1 MKKKLLS
8 LVLAGAMVAS
18 TSVSA
23 FADVINSS
31 DDADA
36 TTNIKI
42 TGEVLNEHGDKPAG
56 RFNVTVPTT
65 TSFTVTQEKKLITTP
80 ITINNQGEQDIEVYA
95 VNFVDTTPEDDQ
107 QITVIKEGDLSSKNR
122 SYVSLNLTGNE
133 KTVYLKSEKN
143 TSDKTGIYK
152 EAAQTNSATTDEDLK
167 LAVINAKQSD
177 DLTLDG
183 KVGSVEGQQINTAVS
198 NAFRL
203 TLKIK
208 KSSKS

>member
-36 TTNIKI
+36 KTNINV
-42 TGEVLNEHGDKPAG
+42 TGELLNDNGDKPAG

-95 VNFVDTTPEDDQ
+95 VNFVDTTPEEDQ
-107 QITVIKEGDLSSKNR
+107 QITVTKESELKSKNR
-122 SYVSLNLTGNE
+122 SYVSLNLTGNL
-133 KTVYLKSEKN
+133 KTVYLKSENN
-143 TSDKTGIYK
+143 TSEKTGIYK
-152 EAAQTNSATTDEDLK
+152 EANQTSSAINDDDLK
-167 LAVINAKQSD
+167 LAVISAKKSD
-177 DLTLDG
+177 ELKLDG
-183 KVGSVEGQQINTAVS
+183 KVGGAEGAIDTAVS
-198 NAFRL
+198 NAFTL

-208 KSSKS
+208 KSSK

>member
-36 TTNIKI
+36 KTNINV
-42 TGEVLNEHGDKPAG
+42 TGELLNDNGDKPAG

-95 VNFVDTTPEDDQ
+95 VNFVDTTPEEDQ
-107 QITVIKEGDLSSKNR
+107 QITVTKESELKSKNR
-122 SYVSLNLTGNE
+122 SYVSLNLTGNL
-133 KTVYLKSEKN
+133 KTVYLKSENN
-143 TSDKTGIYK
+143 TSEKTGIYK
-152 EAAQTNSATTDEDLK
+152 EANQTNSAINDDDLK
-167 LAVINAKQSD
+167 LAVISAKKSD
-177 DLTLDG
+177 ELKLDG
-183 KVGSVEGQQINTAVS
+183 KVGGAEGTIDTAVS
-198 NAFRL
+198 NAFTL

-208 KSSKS
+208 KSSK

>member
-36 TTNIKI
+36 KTNINV
-42 TGEVLNEHGDKPAG
+42 TGELLNDNGDKPAG

-95 VNFVDTTPEDDQ
+95 VNFVDTTPEEDQ
-107 QITVIKEGDLSSKNR
+107 QITVTKESELKSKNR
-122 SYVSLNLTGNE
+122 SYVSLNLTGNL
-133 KTVYLKSEKN
+133 KTVYLKSENN
-143 TSDKTGIYK
+143 TSEKTGIYK
-152 EAAQTNSATTDEDLK
+152 EANQTNSAINDDDLK
-167 LAVINAKQSD
+167 LAVISAKKSD
-177 DLTLDG
+177 ELKLDG
-183 KVGSVEGQQINTAVS
+183 KVGGAEGAIDTAVS
-198 NAFRL
+198 NAFTL

-208 KSSKS
+208 KSSK

>member
-36 TTNIKI
+36 TTNIKV
-42 TGEVLNEHGDKPAG
+42 TGELLNDNGDKPAG

-95 VNFVDTTPEDDQ
+95 VNFVDTTPEEDQ
-107 QITVIKEGDLSSKNR
+107 QITVTKESELKSKNR
-122 SYVSLNLTGNE
+122 SYVSLNLTGNL
-133 KTVYLKSEKN
+133 KTVYLKSENN

-152 EAAQTNSATTDEDLK
+152 EANQTNSAINDDDLK
-167 LAVINAKQSD
+167 LAVISAKQSD
-177 DLTLDG
+177 ELTLDG
-183 KVGSVEGQQINTAVS
+183 KVGGAEGAIDTAVS
-198 NAFRL
+198 NAFTL

-208 KSSKS
+208 KSSK

>member
-36 TTNIKI
+36 KTNINV
-42 TGEVLNEHGDKPAG
+42 TGELLNDNGDKPAG

-95 VNFVDTTPEDDQ
+95 VNFVDTTPEEDQ
-107 QITVIKEGDLSSKNR
+107 QITVTKESELKSKNR
-122 SYVSLNLTGNE
+122 SYVSLNLTGNL
-133 KTVYLKSEKN
+133 KTVYLKSENN

-152 EAAQTNSATTDEDLK
+152 EANQTSSAINDDDLK
-167 LAVINAKQSD
+167 LAVISAKKSD
-177 DLTLDG
+177 ELKLDG
-183 KVGSVEGQQINTAVS
+183 KVGGAEGAIDTAVS
-198 NAFRL
+198 NAFTL

-208 KSSKS
+208 KSSK